1 MYLCKKKQ
9 RTVAHREKGAGNPM
23 RIYIIKT
30 EDNRLWPKY
39 FKQAYEAYATA
50 IELRHNP
57 ICQTADVIK
66 MEQY

>member
-1 MYLCKKKQ
+1 
-9 RTVAHREKGAGNPM
+9 M

-50 IELRHNP
+50 IELRHYP
-57 ICQTADVIK
+57 IWQTADVIK